1 MMLKR
6 SYLLFLIIFAFL
18 ASANIASAQR
28 TFPGEVI
35 GVVDGRTVTI
45 KISSGQINV
54 QLQYIDVPDNVPQMQ
69 TMVKE
74 HLRDLAVG
82 KMIEYRP
89 RNIMSDRTIGQLWS
103 NGVDLSQ
110 QMLRD
115 GAAWHV
121 PSQLSGQERTE
132 FDMYAATEAA
142 AKNEKLGIWS
152 AVDLK
157 PSWERSVAIQAKN
170 FNAPTSMTESL
181 PSKKI
186 EKVRTGKWGDVNP
199 KLGSVGAVFNGYN
212 AESRTGFLSTGISM
226 VNLNNAGLDER
237 LQNAKLFADFTYWY
251 KESDTGRDGTFVFT
265 LISENDTPMFA
276 RDQEMVLIGEKG
288 KIAVGR
294 GKRSESLSGGKVFEK
309 LTFNV
314 SRANVERMTNDVT
327 VMKIADHLLEPQT
340 IRYILFNMLQVAK

>member
-1 MMLKR
+1 MLKR
-6 SYLLFLIIFAFL
+6 SYLLVLVLFAIL
-18 ASANIASAQR
+18 VSGNIVSAQR

-35 GVVDGRTVTI
+35 GIVDGRTVTI
-45 KISSGQINV
+45 KISSGQVNV

-74 HLRDLAVG
+74 HLRALAVG

-89 RNIMSDRTIGQLWS
+89 RNLMSDRTIGQLWS

-115 GAAWHV
+115 GAAWLV

-132 FDMYAATEAA
+132 FDLYAATEAA

-157 PSWERSVAIQAKN
+157 PSWERIVTVEAKKI
-170 FNAPTSMTESL
+170 NAPVSMTESP

-199 KLGSVGAVFNGYN
+199 KLGNVGAVHNGYN

-226 VNLNNAGLDER
+226 VNLSNAGLDER
-237 LQNAKLFADFTYWY
+237 FQNAKLFADFTYWY
-251 KESDTGRDGTFVFT
+251 KESETGRDGTFVFT

-276 RDQEMVLIGEKG
+276 RDQEMVIIGEKG

-294 GKRSESLSGGKVFEK
+294 GKRYESRSGGKVFEK

>member
-1 MMLKR
+1 ML
-6 SYLLFLIIFAFL
+6 A
-18 ASANIASAQR
+18 AANIASAQR
-28 TFPGEVI
+28 TFPGEVT

-54 QLQYIDVPDNVPQMQ
+54 QLQFIEVPDNVPQMQ

-103 NGVDLSQ
+103 NGIDLSQ

-132 FDMYAATEAA
+132 FDMYAATEAV
-142 AKNEKLGIWS
+142 AKNERLGIWS

-157 PSWERSVAIQAKN
+157 PSWERIVATDAKN
-170 FNAPTSMTESL
+170 INVPASMTESL
-181 PSKKI
+181 PDKKTTRA
-186 EKVRTGKWGDVNP
+186 RTGKWGDVNP
-199 KLGSVGAVFNGYN
+199 KLGNVGAVFNGYN

-226 VNLNNAGLDER
+226 VNLNNAALDER
-237 LQNAKLFADFTYWY
+237 FQNAKLFADFTYWY
-251 KESDTGRDGTFVFT
+251 RETESGRDGTFVFT
-265 LISENDTPMFA
+265 LISENGTPMFA

-288 KIAVGR
+288 KISVGR
-294 GKRSESLSGGKVFEK
+294 GKRSESRSGGRVFEK

-314 SRANVERMTNDVT
+314 SRANVERMTNDVS

>member
-1 MMLKR
+1 
-6 SYLLFLIIFAFL
+6 
-18 ASANIASAQR
+18 
-28 TFPGEVI
+28 
-35 GVVDGRTVTI
+35 
-45 KISSGQINV
+45 
-54 QLQYIDVPDNVPQMQ
+54 
-69 TMVKE
+69 MVKE

-226 VNLNNAGLDER
+226 VNLNNAALDER
-237 LQNAKLFADFTYWY
+237 FQNAKLFADFTYWY
-251 KESDTGRDGTFVFT
+251 KETDTGRDGTFVFT

-288 KIAVGR
+288 KISVGR
-294 GKRSESLSGGKVFEK
+294 GKRSESRSGGKVFEK

>member
-1 MMLKR
+1 MLNR
-6 SYLLFLIIFAFL
+6 YYRLVLVLFAIFA
-18 ASANIASAQR
+18 SVDIASAQR

-45 KISSGQINV
+45 KISSGRINV
-54 QLQYIDVPDNVPQMQ
+54 QLQFIEVPDNVPQIR
-69 TMVKE
+69 TMVTE
-74 HLRDLAVG
+74 HLKELAVG

-121 PSQLSGQERTE
+121 PSQLTGQERGE
-132 FDMYAATEAA
+132 FDLYAAIESA
-142 AKNEKLGIWS
+142 AKNERLGIWS

-157 PSWERSVAIQAKN
+157 PSWQRAAATDAKI
-170 FNAPTSMTESL
+170 NAPASMTESL
-181 PSKKI
+181 PGKK
-186 EKVRTGKWGDVNP
+186 KTRTGKWGDANP
-199 KLGSVGAVFNGYN
+199 KLGNVGAIFNGYN
-212 AESRTGFLSTGISM
+212 AESRTGFLSTGIAM
-226 VNLNNAGLDER
+226 VNLNNANLNER
-237 LQNAKLFADFTYWY
+237 FQNAKMFADFTYWY
-251 KESDTGRDGTFVFT
+251 KENESGRDGTFVFT

-276 RDQEMVLIGEKG
+276 RDQEMVLFGEQG

-294 GKRSESLSGGKVFEK
+294 GKRSESRSGGKVFEK

-314 SRANVERMTNDVT
+314 SRANLERMTNDVT

>member
-1 MMLKR
+1 MFKR
-6 SYLLFLIIFAFL
+6 SYLLLLVIFTIF
-18 ASANIASAQR
+18 ASANVSSAQR

-35 GVVDGRTVTI
+35 GVVDGRTVMI

-54 QLQYIDVPDNVPQMQ
+54 QLQYIEVPDNVPQIR
-69 TMVKE
+69 TMVTE
-74 HLRDLAVG
+74 HLRELTVG

-103 NGVDLSQ
+103 NGIDLSQ

-121 PSQLSGQERTE
+121 PSQLTGQERTE
-132 FDMYAATEAA
+132 FDIYAATESA
-142 AKNEKLGIWS
+142 AKNERLGIWS

-157 PSWERSVAIQAKN
+157 PSWQRAVANEAKN
-170 FNAPTSMTESL
+170 INAPASMTESL
-181 PSKKI
+181 PERKT
-186 EKVRTGKWGDVNP
+186 EKTRTGKWGDVNP
-199 KLGSVGAVFNGYN
+199 KLGDVGAIFNGYN
-212 AESRTGFLSTGISM
+212 AESRTGFLSTGIAM
-226 VNLNNAGLDER
+226 VNLSNANLDER
-237 LQNAKLFADFTYWY
+237 FQNAKMFADFTYWY
-251 KESDTGRDGTFVFT
+251 KETENGRDGTFVFT
-265 LISENDTPMFA
+265 LISENDTPMFV

-288 KIAVGR
+288 KIAVGK
-294 GKRSESLSGGKVFEK
+294 GKRSESRSGGKVFEK

-314 SRANVERMTNDVT
+314 SRASLERMTNDVM

>member
-1 MMLKR
+1 MLNR
-6 SYLLFLIIFAFL
+6 HSRLALVLFAIFTLVTA
-18 ASANIASAQR
+18 ASAQR
-28 TFPGEVI
+28 TFPGEVT
-35 GVVDGRTVTI
+35 GVVDGRTVSI

-54 QLQYIDVPDNVPQMQ
+54 QLQFIEVPDNVPQIR
-69 TMVKE
+69 TMVTE

-89 RNIMSDRTIGQLWS
+89 RNIMSDRTIGQLWL

-121 PSQLSGQERTE
+121 PLQLSGQERGE
-132 FDMYAATEAA
+132 FDAYAATESA

-157 PSWERSVAIQAKN
+157 PTWERVVSIQAKN
-170 FNAPTSMTESL
+170 INAPAGMTESL
-181 PSKKI
+181 PARKT
-186 EKVRTGKWGDVNP
+186 EKVRSGKWGDVNP
-199 KLGSVGAVFNGYN
+199 KLGNVGAIFNGYN
-212 AESRTGFLSTGISM
+212 SASGTGFLSTGISM
-226 VNLNNAGLDER
+226 VNLNNANLDER
-237 LQNAKLFADFTYWY
+237 FQNAKMFADFTYWY
-251 KESDTGRDGTFVFT
+251 KETATGRDGTFVFT

-294 GKRSESLSGGKVFEK
+294 GKRSESRSDGKVFEK

-314 SRANVERMTNDVT
+314 SRANLERMTNDVT
-327 VMKIADHLLEPQT
+327 VMKVADHLLEPQT